1 MKRATILLPLIAL
14 LAMDQGAQAN
24 KGKKDKPEQAVI
36 AHLKLSGAGFGAMG
50 DVKACQELEDRLE
63 QEIVRARTGEMDGN
77 EIGGGEC
84 TLFMYGPDADKLF
97 LSIERSLRA
106 SKMAKGGWVLKR
118 YGDVNDPKAREVKVK
133 L

>member
-1 MKRATILLPLIAL
+1 MRRSAVLIPLLVLAL
-14 LAMDQGAQAN
+14 VPHAQA
-24 KGKKDKPEQAVI
+24 KKAKPPEQAVV
-36 AHLKLSGAGFGAMG
+36 AHLKLSGAGFGKMD
-50 DVKACQELEDRLE
+50 DVKACQELEDQLE
-63 QEIVRARTGEMDGN
+63 QEILRARTGEMDGN

-97 LSIERSLRA
+97 RSIERSLRA

-118 YGDVNDPKAREVKVK
+118 YGDVNAPRAREVKVK